1 MSTDLFSRR
10 KSFVELLS
18 STVSAYL
25 VDQALKAICPQRKL
39 TSLLV
44 ETLSNL

>member
-1 MSTDLFSRR
+1 MSVDLFARR
-10 KSFVELLS
+10 KSFVELLP

-25 VDQALKAICPQRKL
+25 VDQALEAICPQRKVTGL
-39 TSLLV
+39 FV